1 MKRSAKCR
9 RQRSLNADIAKRID
23 TRVARPVAAQSAIL
37 SDAVR
42 AWPAK
47 RATHECDDQIGFK
60 RASCARTSSPAG
72 PTTSLGSVI
81 P

>member
-9 RQRSLNADIAKRID
+9 HQRSFNADILKQID
-23 TRVARPVAAQSAIL
+23 TRVARSVAAESAIL
-37 SDAVR
+37 PDAVR
-42 AWPAK
+42 CRPAT
-47 RATHECDDQIGFK
+47 RATHECNDQIGFK
-60 RASCARTSSPAG
+60 LASYARTSSPAG